1 VDREILL
8 LVEEGEN
15 TMQLSLKSLVV
26 AVGIALGSTTA
37 MAQVVTVPTTI
48 SDQIP
53 DASTDNG
60 GLIFTIFSV
69 NETTPWSYSY
79 NLGLRLNDVLEATT
93 DMENDGKSLAWV
105 LPNLNEVGN
114 VADLRWHVTAGDQ
127 GSVRTSGSGRYLTTA
142 NIDTGLAANNQA
154 IVSVNTAYNNF
165 VANLNATAGTPDV
178 VTDPSD
184 PRFARNSYGVNSNVF
199 NFQTAGSVTD
209 ALAFFLMSIGTGNGT
224 GAATVNRY
232 ESSTGMIGRWT
243 IDLGTNTLHWDVAA
257 VPLPAAVWL
266 LLSGLAGMGAVA
278 RRRREA

>member
-1 VDREILL
+1 
-8 LVEEGEN
+8 
-15 TMQLSLKSLVV
+15 MQLSLKSLVV

-79 NLGLRLNDVLEATT
+79 NLGLRLNDVLESSS
-93 DMENDGKSLAWV
+93 DMEDNNKHLTWV
-105 LPNLNEVGN
+105 LPNLNEVGDA
-114 VADLRWHVTAGDQ
+114 ADLRWHVTAGDQ

-165 VANLNATAGTPDV
+165 VGNLNANAGTPDIT
-178 VTDPSD
+178 TDPSD
-184 PRFARNSYGVNSNVF
+184 PRFARNTYGVSSNVF
-199 NFQTAGSVTD
+199 NFQTAGGVSD
-209 ALAFFLMSIGTGNGT
+209 ALAFFLMTIGTGNGT
-224 GAATVNRY
+224 GAALVDRY
-232 ESSTGMIGRWT
+232 ESSTGIIGRWT
-243 IDLGTNTLHWDVAA
+243 IDLGTNTLHWDVAPI
-257 VPLPAAVWL
+257 PLPAAAWL